1 MNKFLFLAIAA
12 IGCVPISQSSVIQS
26 NNEKIIQLSD
36 ATYEPQIKTVRLF
49 PIGVN
54 YQTQLLPAVTPLGT
68 WSLTLEF
75 DDLQDQRENYYA
87 RIIHCD
93 RDWSKSSLSDLDFM
107 NEYNEYP
114 INTFIFSLDTHFPYV
129 HYSFR
134 LPAVKLPGNYV
145 VAVYRG
151 SDRNDII
158 LTRRFMVYD
167 QRVTFSRENSLVG
180 QGALRGTSQQLNFT
194 VNYKNLPVINPME
207 TMNVSIRQN
216 QRWDV
221 YERNIKP
228 SFLRDNIF
236 ELEYRFFDPSKMFRG
251 GNEFRFF
258 DLRSL
263 NYPGRNV
270 YRVDKTKRPM
280 EVVIQPDKTRNGESY
295 SIYQDLNGNYTNDN
309 YDYRN
314 AASGSYASIFFALQS
329 PTQIAG
335 DVYLNGAF
343 TNWALSEDYK
353 MTYDSTRKQY
363 QGMAY
368 LKQGWY
374 DYEYVVKSATLPYDY
389 FEGSHFETSNDY
401 EIFVYYKSYQ
411 PQADLLVGYL
421 KLEMNPLTR

>member
-1 MNKFLFLAIAA
+1 MNKFLFLATIA
-12 IGCVPISQSSVIQS
+12 IGCVPVPQSSGIQS
-26 NNEKIIQLSD
+26 NNEKSIQYSD
-36 ATYEPQIKTVRLF
+36 LTYEPQIKTVRVF
-49 PIGVN
+49 PISTDPG
-54 YQTQLLPAVTPLGT
+54 TQLLPAVTQLGS
-68 WSLTLEF
+68 WNLTLEF
-75 DDLQDQRENYYA
+75 DDLQNERENYYA

-93 RDWSKSSLSDLDFM
+93 KDWAKSALSDLDFM
-107 NEYNEYP
+107 PVYNEYP

-129 HYSFR
+129 HYSFK

-167 QRVTFSRENSLVG
+167 QRVVFLREGSLMG
-180 QGALRGTSQQLNFT
+180 PGALRGAGQQLNFT
-194 VNYKNLPVINPME
+194 INYKNLPVINPMDN
-207 TMNVSIRQN
+207 MNVSIRQN

-221 YERNIKP
+221 YERNVKP

-236 ELEYRFFDPSKMFRG
+236 EMEYRFFDPSKMFKG

-280 EVVIQPDKTRNGESY
+280 EVFIQPDKTRNGLPY
-295 SIYQDLNGNYTNDN
+295 AIYQDLNGNYTNDN

-314 AASGSYASIFFALQS
+314 AASGNYASIFFTLQS
-329 PTQIAG
+329 PTAIDG

-343 TNWALSEDYK
+343 TDWTLSEDYK
-353 MTYDSTRKQY
+353 MTYDSVGKQY
-363 QGMAY
+363 KGMAY

-389 FEGSHFETSNDY
+389 FEGSHFETGNDY
-401 EIFVYYKSYQ
+401 EIFVYYRSYQ
-411 PQADLLVGYL
+411 PQADLLVGYI
-421 KLEMNPLTR
+421 KVETNVR